1 MNFKPYCFFLPIKMF
16 AFEDIVAKEI
26 LLPLAIESTVAGGVV
41 TNQSSIMANQKGKTI
56 SLQPDGNYTPDDPRR
71 QSNIDMVLQNRER
84 NMRIREEVK
93 RADEERKRQEQM
105 N

>member
-41 TNQSSIMANQKGKTI
+41 TNQSSIMAN
-56 SLQPDGNYTPDDPRR
+56 
-71 QSNIDMVLQNRER
+71 
-84 NMRIREEVK
+84 
-93 RADEERKRQEQM
+93 
-105 N
+105 